1 MGETSHSRAA
11 DLLNVITGIQTLVLS
26 GIYSIYDSIKL
37 SFSFLLADEHSQSL
51 NYFSNSS
58 NDSVP
63 AITMKLFPGLTK
75 LIYLNAL

>member
-11 DLLNVITGIQTLVLS
+11 DLLNVIIGIQTLVIS

-37 SFSFLLADEHSQSL
+37 SFSFLFADEHSQSL

-63 AITMKLFPGLTK
+63 AITMKLVPELTK